1 MGSNRSNKQLR
12 NVYYERIA
20 NKLND
25 PTTSSKTYWAIVKT
39 IVNSKKVP
47 VLPPILVNNKVV
59 TNFEGKENSFNYLFS
74 KQF

>member
-25 PTTSSKTYWAIVKT
+25 PTTSSKTY
-39 IVNSKKVP
+39 
-47 VLPPILVNNKVV
+47 
-59 TNFEGKENSFNYLFS
+59 
-74 KQF
+74 